1 MKKHNTK
8 YQAIEQNKIEDKTK
22 VSRITL
28 LMIEILYKTR
38 LSNVS
43 YFIRIKA

>member
-8 YQAIEQNKIEDKTK
+8 YQALSQNNIEDKTK

-28 LMIEILYKTR
+28 L
-38 LSNVS
+38 
-43 YFIRIKA
+43 IKKQYYNQWNLPKS